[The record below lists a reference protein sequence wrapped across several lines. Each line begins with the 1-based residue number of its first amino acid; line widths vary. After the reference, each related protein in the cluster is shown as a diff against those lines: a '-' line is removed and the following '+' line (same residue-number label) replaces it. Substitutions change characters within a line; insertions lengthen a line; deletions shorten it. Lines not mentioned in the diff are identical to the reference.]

1 MTRSHR
7 RRRTR
12 LANPNLSPN
21 PDPNLNPYPNPNPN
35 QDYDDAFEDEGG
47 ADPAG
52 DDGVAMGFLSLRR
65 TTSRDEARGE
75 SWPLPRIP
83 HLTP

>member
-1 MTRSHR
+1 MTVEDDEES
-7 RRRTR
+7 
-12 LANPNLSPN
+12 SEEE
-21 PDPNLNPYPNPNPN
+21 DE
-35 QDYDDAFEDEGG
+35 DYDDAFEDEGG

-75 SWPLPRIP
+75 SWPLPRTP